1 MVSCSSYIFVCG
13 ISYTIAWAFCI
24 VRLNSKGSAKAYDWG
39 WTRRIPTLLFI
50 YVYADNAATTRLSNK
65 AFESMLPY
73 LQNEY
78 GNASQLYSFAR
89 FPKKVL
95 KEARQVIA
103 NCIGAQPSEI
113 FFTSCGT
120 ESDNWVING
129 AVQQHLPIVT
139 SSIEHHAIL
148 RPCESAKRCGCSVSL
163 LPVTKEGIVLS
174 SSVKEVVHS
183 SCGLLS
189 VMYANNEIGTIQPIK
204 ELATIAHENGW
215 LMHTDAVQAIGH
227 TRINVRE
234 LGVDMLSA
242 SAHKFNGPKGI
253 GFLYIKEGVNWPALI
268 KGGTQEN
275 GLRAGTENVAS
286 IVGMATALEENVI
299 SICENESHLAHLEE
313 ILISNLS
320 RSGIAFYR
328 NGAENHIKG
337 NVSLS
342 FPNRSGESIMHR
354 LDLKGICVS
363 TGSAC
368 DSKETQISHVLKA
381 IGLEEML
388 AKGTIRIS
396 LSKYNTEQDM
406 ITIVQ
411 VLVGILKEES
421 VK

>member
-1 MVSCSSYIFVCG
+1 MKEYVC
-13 ISYTIAWAFCI
+13 
-24 VRLNSKGSAKAYDWG
+24 
-39 WTRRIPTLLFI
+39 
-50 YVYADNAATTRLSNK
+50 ADNAATTRLSNK

-89 FPKKVL
+89 LPKKAL

-396 LSKYNTEQDM
+396 LSKYNTEHDM
-406 ITIVQ
+406 MKIVQ

>member
-1 MVSCSSYIFVCG
+1 M
-13 ISYTIAWAFCI
+13 
-24 VRLNSKGSAKAYDWG
+24 KE
-39 WTRRIPTLLFI
+39 

-89 FPKKVL
+89 SPKKAL

-103 NCIGAQPSEI
+103 TCIGAQPSEI
-113 FFTSCGT
+113 YFTSCGT

-148 RPCESAKRCGCSVSL
+148 RPCESAKLSGCSVSL
-163 LPVTKEGIVLS
+163 LPVTKEGIVLL

-215 LMHTDAVQAIGH
+215 LVHTDAVQAMGH

-253 GFLYIKEGVNWPALI
+253 GFLYIKEGINWPALI
-268 KGGTQEN
+268 KGGAQEN

-286 IVGMATALEENVI
+286 IMGMATALEENVT
-299 SICENESHLAHLEE
+299 SVSENE
-313 ILISNLS
+313 
-320 RSGIAFYR
+320 
-328 NGAENHIKG
+328 
-337 NVSLS
+337 V
-342 FPNRSGESIMHR
+342 
-354 LDLKGICVS
+354 
-363 TGSAC
+363 
-368 DSKETQISHVLKA
+368 
-381 IGLEEML
+381 
-388 AKGTIRIS
+388 
-396 LSKYNTEQDM
+396 
-406 ITIVQ
+406 
-411 VLVGILKEES
+411 
-421 VK
+421 

>member
-1 MVSCSSYIFVCG
+1 M
-13 ISYTIAWAFCI
+13 
-24 VRLNSKGSAKAYDWG
+24 KE
-39 WTRRIPTLLFI
+39 

-89 FPKKVL
+89 TSKKAL
-95 KEARQVIA
+95 KEARLVIA

-113 FFTSCGT
+113 YFTSCGT

-129 AVQQHLPIVT
+129 AAQQHLPIVT

-148 RPCESAKRCGCSVSL
+148 RPCESAKLCGCSVSL

-174 SSVKEVVHS
+174 SSFKEVVHS
-183 SCGLLS
+183 SRGLLS

-204 ELATIAHENGW
+204 ELATIAHKNGW

-227 TRINVRE
+227 TRINVRD
-234 LGVDMLSA
+234 LGIDMLSA

-253 GFLYIKEGVNWPALI
+253 GFLYIKNGVNWPSLI
-268 KGGTQEN
+268 KGGAQEK
-275 GLRAGTENVAS
+275 GQRAGTENVAS

-320 RSGIAFYR
+320 RSGIVFYR
-328 NGAENHIKG
+328 NGAENHIRG

-368 DSKETQISHVLKA
+368 DSKDTQISHVLKA
-381 IGLEEML
+381 LGMEEML

-396 LSKYNTEQDM
+396 LSKYNTEKDV
-406 ITIVQ
+406 INIVQ
-411 VLVGILKEES
+411 ALIDILEE
-421 VK
+421 KIN

>member
-1 MVSCSSYIFVCG
+1 M
-13 ISYTIAWAFCI
+13 
-24 VRLNSKGSAKAYDWG
+24 KE
-39 WTRRIPTLLFI
+39 
-50 YVYADNAATTRLSNK
+50 YVYADNAATTRLSDK

-89 FPKKVL
+89 LPKKAL

-103 NCIGAQPSEI
+103 NCIGAHPDEI

-163 LPVTKEGIVLS
+163 LPVTKDGIVLS

-215 LMHTDAVQAIGH
+215 LMHTDAVQAMGH

-253 GFLYIKEGVNWPALI
+253 GFLYIKEGINWSALI
-268 KGGTQEN
+268 KGGAQEN

-286 IVGMATALEENVI
+286 IVGMATALEENVA
-299 SICENESHLAHLEE
+299 SVCENETHLTHLEE
-313 ILISNLS
+313 MLISNLS
-320 RSGIAFYR
+320 DSSVLFYR
-328 NGAENHIKG
+328 NGAGNHIKG
-337 NVSLS
+337 NISLS
-342 FPNRSGESIMHR
+342 FPNRSGEAIMHR
-354 LDLKGICVS
+354 LDLMGICVS

-368 DSKETQISHVLKA
+368 DSQDTQVSHVLKA
-381 IGLEEML
+381 IGLEETL

-396 LSKYNTEQDM
+396 LGKYNTEQDVM
-406 ITIVQ
+406 KIVQ
-411 VLVGILKEES
+411 VLIGILKER
-421 VK
+421 VR

>member
-1 MVSCSSYIFVCG
+1 M
-13 ISYTIAWAFCI
+13 
-24 VRLNSKGSAKAYDWG
+24 KE
-39 WTRRIPTLLFI
+39 

-89 FPKKVL
+89 SPKKAL

-103 NCIGAQPSEI
+103 TCIGAQPSEI
-113 FFTSCGT
+113 YFTSCGT

-189 VMYANNEIGTIQPIK
+189 VMYANNEIGTIQPIR

-215 LMHTDAVQAIGH
+215 LMHTDAVQAMGH

-396 LSKYNTEQDM
+396 LSKYNTEHDM
-406 ITIVQ
+406 MKIVQ

>member
-1 MVSCSSYIFVCG
+1 M
-13 ISYTIAWAFCI
+13 
-24 VRLNSKGSAKAYDWG
+24 KE
-39 WTRRIPTLLFI
+39 

-89 FPKKVL
+89 LPKKAL

-299 SICENESHLAHLEE
+299 SICENESYLAHLEE

-406 ITIVQ
+406 IKIVQ

-421 VK
+421 VN

>member
-1 MVSCSSYIFVCG
+1 M
-13 ISYTIAWAFCI
+13 
-24 VRLNSKGSAKAYDWG
+24 KE
-39 WTRRIPTLLFI
+39 

-89 FPKKVL
+89 LPKKAL

-103 NCIGAQPSEI
+103 TCIGAQPSEI
-113 FFTSCGT
+113 YFTSCGT

-299 SICENESHLAHLEE
+299 SICENESYLAHLEE

-320 RSGIAFYR
+320 RSGIVFYR
-328 NGAENHIKG
+328 NGAENHIRG

-396 LSKYNTEQDM
+396 LSKYNTEHDM
-406 ITIVQ
+406 MKIVQ

>member
-1 MVSCSSYIFVCG
+1 M
-13 ISYTIAWAFCI
+13 
-24 VRLNSKGSAKAYDWG
+24 KE
-39 WTRRIPTLLFI
+39 

-89 FPKKVL
+89 LPKKAL

-215 LMHTDAVQAIGH
+215 LMHTDVVQAIGH

-396 LSKYNTEQDM
+396 LSKYNTEHDM
-406 ITIVQ
+406 MKIVQ

-421 VK
+421 VN

>member
-1 MVSCSSYIFVCG
+1 M
-13 ISYTIAWAFCI
+13 
-24 VRLNSKGSAKAYDWG
+24 KE
-39 WTRRIPTLLFI
+39 

-89 FPKKVL
+89 LPKKAL

-299 SICENESHLAHLEE
+299 SICENESYLAHLEE

-320 RSGIAFYR
+320 RSGIVFYR
-328 NGAENHIKG
+328 NGAENHIRG

-396 LSKYNTEQDM
+396 LSKYNTEHDM
-406 ITIVQ
+406 MKIVQ

>member
-1 MVSCSSYIFVCG
+1 M
-13 ISYTIAWAFCI
+13 
-24 VRLNSKGSAKAYDWG
+24 KE
-39 WTRRIPTLLFI
+39 

-89 FPKKVL
+89 SPKKAL

-253 GFLYIKEGVNWPALI
+253 GFLYIKEGVNWPTLI

-396 LSKYNTEQDM
+396 LSKYNTEHDM
-406 ITIVQ
+406 MKIVQ

-421 VK
+421 VN

>member
-1 MVSCSSYIFVCG
+1 M
-13 ISYTIAWAFCI
+13 
-24 VRLNSKGSAKAYDWG
+24 KE
-39 WTRRIPTLLFI
+39 

-89 FPKKVL
+89 LPKKAL

-299 SICENESHLAHLEE
+299 SICENESYLAHLEE

-320 RSGIAFYR
+320 RSGIVFYR
-328 NGAENHIKG
+328 NGAENHIRG

-406 ITIVQ
+406 IKIVQ

-421 VK
+421 VN

>member
-1 MVSCSSYIFVCG
+1 M
-13 ISYTIAWAFCI
+13 
-24 VRLNSKGSAKAYDWG
+24 KE
-39 WTRRIPTLLFI
+39 

-89 FPKKVL
+89 FPKKAL

-103 NCIGAQPSEI
+103 NCIGAQPGEI

-396 LSKYNTEQDM
+396 LSKYNTEHDM
-406 ITIVQ
+406 MKIVQ

>member
-1 MVSCSSYIFVCG
+1 M
-13 ISYTIAWAFCI
+13 
-24 VRLNSKGSAKAYDWG
+24 KE
-39 WTRRIPTLLFI
+39 

-89 FPKKVL
+89 LPKKAL

-215 LMHTDAVQAIGH
+215 LMHTDAVQAMGH

-320 RSGIAFYR
+320 RSGIVFYR
-328 NGAENHIKG
+328 NGAENHIRG

-406 ITIVQ
+406 IKIVQ

-421 VK
+421 VN

>member
-1 MVSCSSYIFVCG
+1 M
-13 ISYTIAWAFCI
+13 
-24 VRLNSKGSAKAYDWG
+24 KE
-39 WTRRIPTLLFI
+39 

-65 AFESMLPY
+65 VFESMLPY

-89 FPKKVL
+89 LPKKAL

-148 RPCESAKRCGCSVSL
+148 RPCEAAKRCGCSVSL

-215 LMHTDAVQAIGH
+215 LMHTDAVQAMGH

-234 LGVDMLSA
+234 LGIDMLSA

-253 GFLYIKEGVNWPALI
+253 GFLYIKEGIDWPSLI
-268 KGGTQEN
+268 KGGAQEK

-299 SICENESHLAHLEE
+299 SICENESYLAHLEE

-320 RSGIAFYR
+320 RSGIVFYR
-328 NGAENHIKG
+328 NGAENHIRG

-406 ITIVQ
+406 IKIVQ

>member
-1 MVSCSSYIFVCG
+1 M
-13 ISYTIAWAFCI
+13 
-24 VRLNSKGSAKAYDWG
+24 KE
-39 WTRRIPTLLFI
+39 

-89 FPKKVL
+89 LPKKAL

-381 IGLEEML
+381 IGLEKML

-406 ITIVQ
+406 IKIVQ